1 MARNFITY
9 GPIPKRFEIKLATP
23 TGMMKSWNA
32 LGLYDQIIRMGKDEV
47 YQVTQKITPEERRR
61 IIELNDLYN
70 RLLREKVASTR
81 RNQGVL
87 TNNGTR
93 LSLQRLDRALQVAQ
107 FLLLV
112 YLAAVFL
119 PVIIQHTAL
128 FLEHL
133 KKAESAAGVAIILTA
148 SLKILSD
155 VLLQNKFKQQLTQLE
170 SRIDSLTH
178 KNYQNVLYIM
188 SSIDKQKVVV
198 TEVQRRQLDKILAK
212 LGETGLLATRP
223 MHMYDLL

>member
-1 MARNFITY
+1 
-9 GPIPKRFEIKLATP
+9 
-23 TGMMKSWNA
+23 MKSWNA